1 MTELFVSESCCV
13 ISDLRVRLRWRC
25 EVAACVTELLARAAG
40 HRNILWVLVKSKEI
54 TARKFQVLYVLH
66 QSTNVCTNIPECR
79 LQMVNLVI
87 SQQLGENGKE
97 HNGFIKKDVCCT
109 KLGCVSDETVC
120 LCCAMPC
127 VRHPI
132 LFCVREGLQLHF
144 FLFFLFM
151 AFVPWLIQP
160 KTRRERERD

>member
-1 MTELFVSESCCV
+1 MCDGASCESSGTQKHSLGACEKQRNHCMKVSSSICV
-13 ISDLRVRLRWRC
+13 APKH
-25 EVAACVTELLARAAG
+25 E
-40 HRNILWVLVKSKEI
+40 
-54 TARKFQVLYVLH
+54 
-66 QSTNVCTNIPECR
+66 VCTNIPECR

-144 FLFFLFM
+144 FLFFCL
-151 AFVPWLIQP
+151 WLLC
-160 KTRRERERD
+160 RG